1 MTKIRICF
9 GRRRRGSVAN
19 EGFAR
24 SNCDFQSERK
34 MTGGMQMRILQ
45 GMNIMEVRRGVQT
58 FEQSSI
64 AEKDEA
70 FQRALLGERLK
81 IGQLQC

>member
-1 MTKIRICF
+1 
-9 GRRRRGSVAN
+9 
-19 EGFAR
+19 
-24 SNCDFQSERK
+24 
-34 MTGGMQMRILQ
+34 
-45 GMNIMEVRRGVQT
+45 MEVRRGVQT

-70 FQRALLGERLK
+70 FQRALLRERLK